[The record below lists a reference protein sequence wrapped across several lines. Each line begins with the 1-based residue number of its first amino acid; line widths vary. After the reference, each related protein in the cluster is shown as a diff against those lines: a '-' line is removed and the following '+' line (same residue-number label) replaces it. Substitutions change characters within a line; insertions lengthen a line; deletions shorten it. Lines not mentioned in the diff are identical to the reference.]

1 MKLIKLFFINLALLI
16 GGTMLVYLLSI
27 TLFATIFNA
36 IMGNPVSG
44 AYATNVFMRIC
55 LPVINGLAICIP
67 HARNAEARRD
77 FLNAIGAEKYD
88 RKADFK
94 ALVKTKD
101 FRNEC
106 IVFSILYIVM
116 FLSQCRQSG
125 SSLLQF
131 SFSPLSTCGTI
142 PQCANNGQASASVWQ
157 TKNNT
162 KSTAESIK
170 QTLSAVFGYK
180 NGRFVN
186 RPYGVF

>member
-1 MKLIKLFFINLALLI
+1 MKPVKLFFINLALLI
-16 GGTMLVYLLSI
+16 GGTILVYLLSI

-116 FLSQCRQSG
+116 FFISM
-125 SSLLQF
+125 
-131 SFSPLSTCGTI
+131 SPKWIFLVAILVFPFINLWHHTAVRKQWASERI
-142 PQCANNGQASASVWQ
+142 RLAND
-157 TKNNT
+157 
-162 KSTAESIK
+162 
-170 QTLSAVFGYK
+170 
-180 NGRFVN
+180 
-186 RPYGVF
+186 

>member
-1 MKLIKLFFINLALLI
+1 MKPVKLFFINLALLI

-67 HARNAEARRD
+67 HARNAEARRN

-116 FLSQCRQSG
+116 FFISM
-125 SSLLQF
+125 
-131 SFSPLSTCGTI
+131 SPKWIFLVAILVFPFINLWHHTAVRKQWASERI
-142 PQCANNGQASASVWQ
+142 RLAND
-157 TKNNT
+157 
-162 KSTAESIK
+162 
-170 QTLSAVFGYK
+170 
-180 NGRFVN
+180 
-186 RPYGVF
+186 

>member
-1 MKLIKLFFINLALLI
+1 MKPVKLFFINLALLI
-16 GGTMLVYLLSI
+16 GGTILVYLLSI

-116 FLSQCRQSG
+116 FFISM
-125 SSLLQF
+125 
-131 SFSPLSTCGTI
+131 SPKWIFLVAI
-142 PQCANNGQASASVWQ
+142 
-157 TKNNT
+157 
-162 KSTAESIK
+162 
-170 QTLSAVFGYK
+170 LVFP
-180 NGRFVN
+180 FVN
-186 RPYGVF
+186 LWHHTAVRKQWASERIRLANEE

>member
-1 MKLIKLFFINLALLI
+1 MKPAKLFFINLALLI

-67 HARNAEARRD
+67 HARNAGARRD

-106 IVFSILYIVM
+106 IIFSILYIVM
-116 FLSQCRQSG
+116 FFISM
-125 SSLLQF
+125 
-131 SFSPLSTCGTI
+131 SPKWVFLVAILVFPFINLWHHT
-142 PQCANNGQASASVWQ
+142 AVHKRWASERIRF
-157 TKNNT
+157 
-162 KSTAESIK
+162 AERSIEN
-170 QTLSAVFGYK
+170 Q
-180 NGRFVN
+180 
-186 RPYGVF
+186 

>member
-1 MKLIKLFFINLALLI
+1 MKPVKLFFINLALLI

-116 FLSQCRQSG
+116 FFISM
-125 SSLLQF
+125 
-131 SFSPLSTCGTI
+131 SPKWIFLVAILVFPFINLWHHTAVRKQWASERI
-142 PQCANNGQASASVWQ
+142 RLANN
-157 TKNNT
+157 
-162 KSTAESIK
+162 
-170 QTLSAVFGYK
+170 
-180 NGRFVN
+180 
-186 RPYGVF
+186 